1 MRSPGRIPDDDDGPV
16 GALVTLDLPD
26 DSPMLGLPWIITFG
40 PLGADD
46 EWEPVVCGPYERA
59 HALAL
64 AEAVVAEE
72 QLMAVVEPLLPA
84 LTPEEIR
91 GEIAAAQ
98 IAAEDE
104 AAEIDQADLYGDFED
119 VMKLTW
125 FCHRPRRGQPCGTC
139 NPCIY
144 TIEEGLGE
152 RVPMSGRLRYH
163 LRVIPRVRHWL
174 TRHPDLYM
182 RVRALYRRLRHSS
195 VTPPRAP
202 AT

>member
-1 MRSPGRIPDDDDGPV
+1 MNEAHVHVATDHDGPV

-40 PLGADD
+40 PLGDDD
-46 EWEPVVCGPYERA
+46 EWEPVVCGPYERP

-104 AAEIDQADLYGDFED
+104 AARVDEADLYGDFED
-119 VMKLTW
+119 VIDEELELAAE
-125 FCHRPRRGQPCGTC
+125 RQPE
-139 NPCIY
+139 P
-144 TIEEGLGE
+144 E
-152 RVPMSGRLRYH
+152 P
-163 LRVIPRVRHWL
+163 
-174 TRHPDLYM
+174 
-182 RVRALYRRLRHSS
+182 
-195 VTPPRAP
+195 VTPPSRDEVRAGL
-202 AT
+202 ARIAALLTARGD

>member
-1 MRSPGRIPDDDDGPV
+1 MNEAHVRVATDHDGPV

-40 PLGADD
+40 PLGDED
-46 EWEPVVCGPYERA
+46 EWEPVVCGPYERP

-104 AAEIDQADLYGDFED
+104 AARVDEADLYGDFED
-119 VMKLTW
+119 VIDEELELAAE
-125 FCHRPRRGQPCGTC
+125 RQPEPEPVTA
-139 NPCIY
+139 PSRD
-144 TIEEGLGE
+144 E
-152 RVPMSGRLRYH
+152 
-163 LRVIPRVRHWL
+163 
-174 TRHPDLYM
+174 
-182 RVRALYRRLRHSS
+182 VRAGLARIAALLTARGD
-195 VTPPRAP
+195 
-202 AT
+202 

>member
-1 MRSPGRIPDDDDGPV
+1 M
-16 GALVTLDLPD
+16 TLDLPD

-40 PLGADD
+40 PLGDAD

-84 LTPEEIR
+84 VSADQIR

-104 AAEIDQADLYGDFED
+104 IAQVEEADLYGDFED
-119 VMKLTW
+119 TIDEELEAAAAADQRTEPTRAPSEAELREGFRRIAAKLT
-125 FCHRPRRGQPCGTC
+125 GT
-139 NPCIY
+139 
-144 TIEEGLGE
+144 G
-152 RVPMSGRLRYH
+152 S
-163 LRVIPRVRHWL
+163 
-174 TRHPDLYM
+174 
-182 RVRALYRRLRHSS
+182 
-195 VTPPRAP
+195 
-202 AT
+202 